1 MKFSA
6 TTVMLPHLD
15 LTQTCKLYKE
25 LGYDGIELRV
35 RPFPAERMNE
45 APTPWGRHLT
55 NFSPEN
61 ILERAGELT
70 ASLQEYDLQ
79 IPGFASSA
87 SASNLDEVKLLCAGA
102 NAVGCPALRL
112 GCPGYNGSA
121 NYHDLYEQAVK
132 DLNSALEIT
141 SAHNI
146 KVWIEMHGGTLHPS
160 ASLAHRIV
168 SNFDPADIGVIYD
181 PQNMVKDGFETI
193 QLSIELLGE
202 YLAHVHIGAHA
213 PSPGERDENA
223 TVQWNWSACPLSDGL
238 YNMPKMFECLKNAGY
253 DGFVSIE
260 DFRGELTPEERLM
273 EAREYLRKI
282 VG

>member
-1 MKFSA
+1 MLRDIGAVVVGLAAGLIGSVILAPLIWISHPLPEAFDATPLKPHPELMAEYFDLMPIGAAVLFVFVNISKFFIGGCIA
-6 TTVMLPHLD
+6 GLITQKHVKTVIITVAL
-15 LTQTCKLYKE
+15 LYIGG
-25 LGYDGIELRV
+25 GY
-35 RPFPAERMNE
+35 
-45 APTPWGRHLT
+45 
-55 NFSPEN
+55 
-61 ILERAGELT
+61 
-70 ASLQEYDLQ
+70 
-79 IPGFASSA
+79 
-87 SASNLDEVKLLCAGA
+87 
-102 NAVGCPALRL
+102 
-112 GCPGYNGSA
+112 
-121 NYHDLYEQAVK
+121 
-132 DLNSALEIT
+132 
-141 SAHNI
+141 
-146 KVWIEMHGGTLHPS
+146 
-160 ASLAHRIV
+160 
-168 SNFDPADIGVIYD
+168 FDPADIGVIYD